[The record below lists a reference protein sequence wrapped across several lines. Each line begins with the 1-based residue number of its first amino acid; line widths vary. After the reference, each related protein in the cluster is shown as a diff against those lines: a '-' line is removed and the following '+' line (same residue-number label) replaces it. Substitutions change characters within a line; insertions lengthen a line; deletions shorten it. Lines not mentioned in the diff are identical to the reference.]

1 MTKSTL
7 WGSLNAEVW
16 IISNILSFYQG
27 RIQDFVKGGGVHP
40 PWTKRH
46 QGNPTL
52 CMGRFRRESVSPKN
66 RDGLLVATWLRVRLS
81 PRYLQTDLCRFN
93 PGDDHPVSVTRLS
106 APQQGPQD
114 WLTRVWWWWFEFHSG
129 TLPWWLDY
137 LSVVRH
143 LCLCCKRRWHT

>member
-27 RIQDFVKGGGVHP
+27 RIQDFVKGGC
-40 PWTKRH
+40 
-46 QGNPTL
+46 TL
-52 CMGRFRRESVSPKN
+52 HGQNIIRETQHYDCRFRRESVSPKN

-93 PGDDHPVSVTRLS
+93 PGDDCPVSVTRLS

-143 LCLCCKRRWHT
+143 LCLWYKRRWHT